1 MHSVAPRD
9 HPAGL
14 IDAQPDL
21 AYGRG
26 ATGALYLARA
36 VGRMAEWLCRGLQI
50 LVRRFDS
57 ASGLHFLKAQLISLI
72 FLPKTLPPE
81 PSAEL
86 GVFFGIRFTLRCRR
100 GREDSPPYALCALG
114 LRSASATRSRAASSK
129 HSSACSGAT
138 GYASSTSRQPVN
150 PDRIWSCALFMSWSR
165 RSAGSRRSAARPS
178 CCAIDKRGPARKKRR
193 TAKR

>member
-57 ASGLHFLKAQLISLI
+57 ASGLHFLKAQLISQA
-72 FLPKTLPPE
+72 FLAESVPPDTTAGKSGTLLLDFC
-81 PSAEL
+81 SAAG
-86 GVFFGIRFTLRCRR
+86 GVPASDSTVREIRPIALPASLLRC
-100 GREDSPPYALCALG
+100 
-114 LRSASATRSRAASSK
+114 
-129 HSSACSGAT
+129 AC
-138 GYASSTSRQPVN
+138 RV
-150 PDRIWSCALFMSWSR
+150 
-165 RSAGSRRSAARPS
+165 
-178 CCAIDKRGPARKKRR
+178 
-193 TAKR
+193 